1 MHRRYYFYQTTELV
15 FSPDFQ
21 SCVRQFLLLY
31 DLFDFFLDKES
42 RHYNSDPEQT
52 EVTSCYDFVVVVV
65 VVDKNKTPQNGKRK
79 NELEVDDEWKE
90 IVVVNFYLRVV
101 RK

>member
-1 MHRRYYFYQTTELV
+1 MLDHVSNYWLNVFSISYRVMHRRYYFYQTTELV

-65 VVDKNKTPQNGKRK
+65 VVDKNKTP
-79 NELEVDDEWKE
+79 
-90 IVVVNFYLRVV
+90 
-101 RK
+101 